1 MVEFFHARRLRY
13 QITLQTEGR
22 WQLVAVVDDG
32 RDQLGHPFG
41 RLDLEALEKRVRAQA
56 RTALATPGAQA
67 VRVVRERIRDDGYS
81 QEEPFLFEEAT
92 ARRPE
97 RPVSNYAGPVPL
109 CARYEDLLE
118 RPALHVIGLIL
129 RPLLERLGMTPLEL
143 VTLQA
148 ATTSVKRAEDGIN
161 AGIAMAA
168 RLQGDKTGRPARA
181 RIAELEILAHEARR
195 RCRAGNLASPPKL
208 GEIGLDRF
216 AALVDQRYPAAER
229 RFWALRGVAE
239 FIAEPNDYA
248 MKLDRL
254 LELNAPELGVA
265 ATTLLD
271 EFVACLL
278 DHSEVLRRLLG
289 HQPDLRV
296 ALLRLVE
303 LAEGLAPPN
312 SEAPEIAAQ
321 LALLIERGRL
331 PKTQDALW
339 DRLQR
344 SLAGQRQL
352 GGGTLKAEHA
362 AVAELLHTVPKR
374 VPPERRAAV
383 EAALTRRQT
392 MALQAILD
400 DMDK

>member
-22 WQLVAVVDDG
+22 WQLIAVVEDG

-41 RLDLEALEKRVRAQA
+41 RLDLEALEKRIRAQA
-56 RTALATPGAQA
+56 RAALGTAGAQA
-67 VRVVRERIRDDGYS
+67 VRVVRERIRSDGYS

-92 ARRPE
+92 AKRPE
-97 RPVSNYAGPVPL
+97 RPVSNYAGPVPV
-109 CARYEDLLE
+109 CSRYEDLLE
-118 RPALHVIGLIL
+118 RPALRAIGLIL
-129 RPLLERLGMTPLEL
+129 RPLLDRLGMTPLEL

-148 ATTSVKRAEDGIN
+148 ASTPVKRAEDGIT

-168 RLQGDKTGRPARA
+168 RLQGDAAGRPVRT
-181 RIAELEILAHEARR
+181 RIAELEGLADEARR
-195 RCRAGNLASPPKL
+195 RARAAALASPPKL

-216 AALVDQRYPAAER
+216 ATLIEQRYPPDER

-239 FIAEPNDYA
+239 FIAEPSDYA
-248 MKLDRL
+248 LKLDRL
-254 LELNAPELGVA
+254 FELNAPELGVA

-271 EFVACLL
+271 EFVASLL

-303 LAEGLAPPN
+303 LAEGLPPPS
-312 SEAPEIAAQ
+312 SEAPETAAQ
-321 LALLIERGRL
+321 VALLIERGRL
-331 PKTQDALW
+331 PKTRDALW

-344 SLAGQRQL
+344 SLAGQRSL
-352 GGGTLKAEHA
+352 GGGTLKAEHG
-362 AVAELLHTVPKR
+362 AVAELLHLVPKR
-374 VPPERRAAV
+374 VPDDRRAAI

-392 MALQAILD
+392 MVLQAILD